1 MPFPTTVFGVVMI
14 ILLLVPGLVYAVAR
28 RHLKGFQYDDLS
40 KDARVAQALIISLF
54 LDTIYLLGASQ
65 WLGDWVEFKADQAI
79 VKAPSWGIALAVLVG
94 GFIAPGLMAI
104 VLNLPYRII
113 RVLNND
119 ALETKNGHDASEL
132 THNHN
137 SSRIR
142 KLTMLVLNACNW
154 LGHKFPFRIERTAY
168 YQSVPNA
175 WDWGARE
182 PRHRWVRITLPN
194 GNRVGG
200 FFGPGSYVSTYP
212 EPRDIFIS
220 HQYHLKDDG
229 SWGDM
234 PDRAAGLWLKIGDD
248 HIVEFLDP

>member
-1 MPFPTTVFGVVMI
+1 MPFPTTAFGVVTV

-40 KDARVAQALIISLF
+40 KDARIAQALIVSLF
-54 LDTIYLLGASQ
+54 LDTIYLLVASQ
-65 WLGDWVEFKADQAI
+65 WLGDWVEFKSDQAI
-79 VKAPSWGIALAVLVG
+79 VKAPSWVIALAVLVG
-94 GFIAPGLMAI
+94 GFVVPWLMAI
-104 VLNLPYRII
+104 VLNAPYRII
-113 RVLNND
+113 RLLNDD
-119 ALETKNGHDASEL
+119 ALETENGQDAHEL
-132 THNHN
+132 AHNYN

-142 KLTMLVLNACNW
+142 KLTLRVKVAGKW
-154 LGHKFPFRIERTAY
+154 IAKKFPFRIERTAY
-168 YQSVPNA
+168 YHPVPNA

-182 PRHRWVRITLPN
+182 PRHRWVRVTLPN
-194 GNRVGG
+194 GYRVGG

-229 SWGDM
+229 SWGPM
-234 PDRAAGLWLKIGDD
+234 VEATAGLWLKIGDD